1 MPAMPEQSLRF
12 GVSLSVNSLS
22 SSSRY
27 SRSVLPTGASAGS
40 SHSPWLSSA
49 SPSSFAEH
57 SMPNDSTLRTLACL
71 ILKSPGSTAPMRA
84 HGTLT
89 PAATFAAPHTIVS
102 GCASPTFTWHTFS
115 RSALGCLTTSS
126 TSATTTLLN
135 AGATPSSASTSSP
148 AMVSA
153 CASSSLESAGL
164 TQLLNQFSENFIAIS
179 LVELLEE
186 AQIALVEQAQIV
198 HAVAQHRQAFHAQAE
213 SETEIFFAVDVDV
226 LQHVGMHH
234 AAAADLQP
242 AAVPAHV
249 HLRRRLGEREE
260 RGPET
265 HPQIVAFEEAL
276 QEVLHHALEIG
287 ETDLLVDPQALDL
300 MEHRRMGGVGVDTVD
315 APGRDDLQRRLVR
328 LHVAHLHRRGV
339 GAQHMLRVDVEGVV
353 HRARRM
359 VLRDVQRGEVVEIAF
374 DLRAGRDGK
383 TQRMEQ
389 LLDALQRARHRMQA
403 ARAQAAPGQGHIQ
416 RFRRQ
421 LLLQLVLLQRIAALL
436 QGGFDALLD
445 LVDARACGRTFFR
458 RQLAQAFEQG
468 REAALLAQVF
478 CLDLL
483 QFCLIADDG
492 ELLQG
497 LVEYLLEF
505 LHR

>member
-12 GVSLSVNSLS
+12 GVSFSVNSLS

-27 SRSVLPTGASAGS
+27 SRSVLPTGAAAGS

-49 SPSSFAEH
+49 SPSSFSEH

-102 GCASPTFTWHTFS
+102 GCASPTFTRHTFK

-135 AGATPSSASTSSP
+135 AGATASSASTSSP
-148 AMVSA
+148 AIVSR
-153 CASSSLESAGL
+153 CPSSSLDSAGL
-164 TQLLNQFSENFIAIS
+164 TQVLNQFSENFIAIIS
-179 LVELLEE
+179 VELLEE
-186 AQIALVEQAQIV
+186 AQVTLVEQAQVV
-198 HAVAQHRQAFHAQAE
+198 HAVAQHREALHAQPE
-213 SETEIFFAVDVDV
+213 GETEIFFAVDVDV
-226 LQHVGMHH
+226 LQHVGVHH
-234 AAAADLQP
+234 AAATDFQP

-249 HLRRRLGEREE
+249 HLGRWLGEREE
-260 RGPET
+260 RGAET
-265 HPQIVAFEEAL
+265 HAQIIALKEAL
-276 QEVLHHALEIG
+276 QEILHHALEVG
-287 ETDLLVDPQALDL
+287 EADLFIDPQALDL
-300 MEHRRMGGVGVDTVD
+300 VEHRRMSGIGIDAVD

-339 GAQHMLRVDVEGVV
+339 GTQHMLRIDVEGVV

-359 VLRDVQRGEVVEIAF
+359 VFRDVQRGEVVEVVL

-383 TQRMEQ
+383 TQRVEQ

-403 ARAQAAPGQGHIQ
+403 TRA
-416 RFRRQ
+416 
-421 LLLQLVLLQRIAALL
+421 
-436 QGGFDALLD
+436 
-445 LVDARACGRTFFR
+445 
-458 RQLAQAFEQG
+458 
-468 REAALLAQVF
+468 
-478 CLDLL
+478 
-483 QFCLIADDG
+483 
-492 ELLQG
+492 
-497 LVEYLLEF
+497 
-505 LHR
+505 